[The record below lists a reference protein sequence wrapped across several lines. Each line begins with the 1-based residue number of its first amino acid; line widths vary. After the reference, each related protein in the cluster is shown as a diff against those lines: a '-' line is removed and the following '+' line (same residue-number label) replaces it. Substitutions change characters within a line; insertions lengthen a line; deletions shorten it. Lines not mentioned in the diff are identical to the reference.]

1 MLIIKGVAMIRLN
14 DLIMAIISAFSLL
27 VVNNYVP
34 LPGLINLLFNCL
46 MIVITIIYVMQ
57 FLNLVKPILPSPNI
71 FK

>member
-1 MLIIKGVAMIRLN
+1 MIRLN